1 MFRTISK
8 LNTAPIIHITENAWN
23 KLKSIQQNS
32 YFMFYAE
39 GGGCNGFN
47 YRLSLI
53 KNSHG
58 EKLLKKK
65 LPPSIIRKNNET
77 TVVIDPLSE
86 MYLIGT
92 TIDYQFENME
102 KGIYDSKFIFTPDK
116 NLATSCGC
124 GVSFSPR

>member
-1 MFRTISK
+1 MFRTILK

-23 KLKSIQQNS
+23 KLKSIEPNS
-32 YFMFYAE
+32 YFMFYEE

-53 KNSHG
+53 KKSRG
-58 EKLLKKK
+58 ENLLKKK
-65 LPPSIIRKNNET
+65 LPPSVINNQDIN
-77 TVVIDPLSE
+77 VIIDPMCE

>member
-1 MFRTISK
+1 MFRTILK
-8 LNTAPIIHITENAWN
+8 LNTPPIIHITENAWD
-23 KLKSIQQNS
+23 KLKSIQPDS

-53 KNSHG
+53 KKSLG
-58 EKLLKKK
+58 ENLLKKK
-65 LPPSIIRKNNET
+65 LPPSVINNQDIN
-77 TVVIDPLSE
+77 VIVDPMCE